1 MAGPSP
7 GASVF
12 PQLPP
17 KGAESPGDGPASP
30 TGGGGGQRGPGRAG
44 CQAWEDAEVGLEV
57 SVRAQAQGGKNSC
70 WSCIIKI
77 LLSGAWQSPINP
89 HQGSTQNPLAA
100 VAPCSLGTGS
110 GLALCGESRG
120 PGYGRPW
127 AEPGWAKMGTGEGEC
142 GQGSGPGLPPGPGIP
157 STPPPV
163 LGGLRV
169 LPPPLQPLCP
179 GPQHPSSCLPSSLPF
194 SFRLPALLWAAPP
207 PAPILPLLP
216 SFLRCHPLVLPLLL
230 SLSAVSG
237 NVPFPSPAQVPSPSS
252 MQPATTLDPSSIYPP
267 CCSRPSHTHPSTRCC
282 PSLYLYPEYVGVLP
296 PPSD

>member
-1 MAGPSP
+1 MEGPGAGHNRPGKTSTESAVKGRAGTPSLPHATGSSGRARPWLQTSEALPTAGPSP

-57 SVRAQAQGGKNSC
+57 SVRAQAQGGINSC

-100 VAPCSLGTGS
+100 AAPCSPGTGS
-110 GLALCGESRG
+110 GLALRGESRG

-127 AEPGWAKMGTGEGEC
+127 AEPGWARMGTGEGEC

-207 PAPILPLLP
+207 PAPILPLLRVVIP
-216 SFLRCHPLVLPLLL
+216 WCS
-230 SLSAVSG
+230 
-237 NVPFPSPAQVPSPSS
+237 PFS
-252 MQPATTLDPSSIYPP
+252 
-267 CCSRPSHTHPSTRCC
+267 
-282 PSLYLYPEYVGVLP
+282 
-296 PPSD
+296 